1 MAPFTNPGGENMN
14 KEICGKVAIITG
26 SAAGIGK
33 GIAQHLLDLGH
44 KLILVDLNEKLLL
57 QTANELKQKSR
68 SSSSVQ
74 SIVGDLTDAKFC
86 KSIVPFAKEQ
96 FGTVDVLVNCAGIF
110 PSKPALKIEESDW
123 DAVYNLNLKSLF
135 FLTQEVV
142 NFMITNKVKDGS
154 IVNITST
161 ASEVARPGVSHYCS
175 SKAAVK
181 MLTQVLAL
189 EFAPH
194 GIRINA
200 VGPGLVETETLLN
213 TLSNEEAIKEHEEKL
228 SYSPL
233 KRSAKVEEIA
243 SAVAFLLGE
252 QATYITGQNL
262 LVDGGY
268 SAGRVYKSIN

>member
-1 MAPFTNPGGENMN
+1 MN
-14 KEICGKVAIITG
+14 KEIVGKVAVITG

-33 GIAQHLLDLGH
+33 GIAQHLLDM
-44 KLILVDLNEKLLL
+44 DYKLLL
-57 QTANELKQKSR
+57 VDRNEKQLLQTVDELRQQGGSGTN
-68 SSSSVQ
+68 VQ
-74 SIVGDLTDAKFC
+74 FITGDLTSISFC
-86 KSIVPFAKEQ
+86 KTIVSFAKEE

-110 PSKPALKIEESDW
+110 PSKPALQIEESDW
-123 DAVYNLNLKSLF
+123 DAVYNLNVKSLF

-142 NFMITNKVKDGS
+142 DFMIANKVKDGS

-189 EFAPH
+189 EFAPY
-194 GIRINA
+194 GIRVNA
-200 VGPGLVETETLLN
+200 VGPGLVETETLFN
-213 TLSNEEAIKEHEEKL
+213 TLTNEEAIKEHEEKL

-233 KRSAKVEEIA
+233 KRSAKIEEIA
-243 SAVAFLLGE
+243 SAVAFLSGD

-268 SAGRVYKSIN
+268 SAGRVYKTFG